1 MAIIYLRKVVVGEGM
16 RKKFMKEDG
25 LALSDN
31 ARSDLAE
38 IVRRI
43 VEAAEPEKVILF
55 GSTARGEA
63 GPHSDMDFLIIKSA
77 SNKRELD
84 NRIRRALYGVN
95 VSIDLV
101 VASPEDVER
110 YKDSHALV
118 IKPALKD
125 GIVVYDAA

>member
-55 GSTARGEA
+55 GSTARGDA

-77 SNKRELD
+77 SNKRELSA
-84 NRIRRALYGVN
+84 RIRRALYGVKAA
-95 VSIDLV
+95 VDLV